1 MKSLEVSEEIQELFG
16 DVVACTQCRDACIN
30 SVFKAK
36 RAIYYAKQAERAKTK
51 AWALVTELW
60 PEVRTGNWSYS
71 PETKSITETSN
82 VELSGPQAALS
93 PEGPAR
99 TQG

>member
-1 MKSLEVSEEIQELFG
+1 MKSLEVSEEIQELL
-16 DVVACTQCRDACIN
+16 DEVVACTQCRDACIN

-71 PETKSITETSN
+71 PETKTITETSN
-82 VELSGPQAALS
+82 AEITGSALC
-93 PEGPAR
+93 GVR
-99 TQG
+99 VD

>member
-16 DVVACTQCRDACIN
+16 EVVACTQCRDACIN

-51 AWALVTELW
+51 VWALVTELW
-60 PEVRTGNWSYS
+60 PEVRTGTWSYS
-71 PETKSITETSN
+71 PETKTITETTN
-82 VELSGPQAALS
+82 DAAK
-93 PEGPAR
+93 GPAR
-99 TQG
+99 SDGPA